1 MVVEIKSCEIS
12 EQEIVLEA
20 INLESIL
27 TADDLFEEMDEQ
39 TVRFV
44 FPREHGASSLKYL
57 TQVCQGQRKCANAK
71 SMGEKLEKLV
81 GCIISLSENFIE
93 R

>member
-1 MVVEIKSCEIS
+1 MVVEINKVEIGA
-12 EQEIVLEA
+12 EEIVMEA
-20 INLESIL
+20 TNLETIL
-27 TADDLFEEMDEQ
+27 TAEDLFEEMEEE

-44 FPREHGASSLKYL
+44 FPRTNGAPALKYL
-57 TQVCQGQRKCANAK
+57 WKVCEGQRKCKNAK

-81 GCIISLSENFIE
+81 GSIVSLSENFIE

>member
-1 MVVEIKSCEIS
+1 MVVEIKSVKIGTEEIAI
-12 EQEIVLEA
+12 EG
-20 INLESIL
+20 INLETIL
-27 TADDLFEEMDEQ
+27 TADDLYEEIDEE

-57 TQVCQGQRKCANAK
+57 WKVCQGQRKCANAK